1 MVKND
6 IVQPSWGSCIRGFVS
21 TQRSSQITVTSL
33 LPCLYWAQLKAMR
46 GSPGWRRTGQMGVE
60 AARSRR
66 RRTSEEKG
74 RSDEVVGSTSSAVHS
89 RGGPTDGTWRI
100 REGGGAVGPCAAWRG
115 SCWITASTRLSNVE
129 TSRLLWKHTSRRS
142 SLSRVQSTVRHD
154 WTRGLVHGHD
164 DDSP

>member
-1 MVKND
+1 VAHQD
-6 IVQPSWGSCIRGFVS
+6 GGGPVRC
-21 TQRSSQITVTSL
+21 
-33 LPCLYWAQLKAMR
+33 
-46 GSPGWRRTGQMGVE
+46 GVE

-74 RSDEVVGSTSSAVHS
+74 RSGEVVGSTSSAVRS

-100 REGGGAVGPCAAWRG
+100 REGGGAVGPLRCPVGELLDHRLHEVEQRGDVAA
-115 SCWITASTRLSNVE
+115 TVE
-129 TSRLLWKHTSRRS
+129 AHQQRS
-142 SLSRVQSTVRHD
+142 SLSRVRSTVRHD